1 METCRGG
8 VSLIITVT
16 NQKGGVGKT
25 TLACHLAWR
34 AAENRTCL
42 AIDLDT
48 QANLTQ
54 TLLGRTVGI
63 EGEAALVFGNEPLAP
78 IPVLERLSLLPG
90 GSALKEIDEGVE
102 LLAAIDNKRNIES
115 LADVIVIDTPPAIGI
130 RQVAPYFWSDIL
142 VLVLT
147 PDVFSLKGMS
157 DVRNTLERVRT
168 RNPGLILRVVVNRH
182 HPDVSREREVID
194 LIAEEFGDDLVRP
207 VLAESRSIS
216 GAVSERVSAWNY
228 SYKSPVRAKAMRDV
242 CEEILKIV

>member
-1 METCRGG
+1 M
-8 VSLIITVT
+8 IITVT

-34 AAENRTCL
+34 AAEDRTCL
-42 AIDLDT
+42 SIDLDT

-54 TLLGRTVGI
+54 TLLGRTIGI
-63 EGEAALVFGNEPLAP
+63 EGDAALVFGEGTLVPL
-78 IPVLERLSLLPG
+78 PVSERLSLLPG
-90 GSALKEIDEGVE
+90 GAALKEIDEGVE
-102 LLAAIDNKRNIES
+102 LRNAIDRRERIES

-147 PDVFSLKGMS
+147 PDVFSLKGMA

-182 HPDVSREREVID
+182 HPDVPREREVID
-194 LIAEEFGDDLVRP
+194 LIAQEFGDDLVRP

-216 GAVSERVSAWNY
+216 GAVSERVSAWDY
-228 SYKSPVRAKAMRDV
+228 AYKSPARAKAMRDV
-242 CEEILKIV
+242 CEAILMGKGLDDGHR

>member
-1 METCRGG
+1 M
-8 VSLIITVT
+8 IITVT

-34 AAENRTCL
+34 AAEDGTCL

-63 EGEAALVFGNEPLAP
+63 PGDAAGVFGDDPLAP
-78 IPVLERLSLLPG
+78 APISDRLALLPG
-90 GSALKEIDEGVE
+90 GMELKEIDEGVE
-102 LLAAIDNKRNIES
+102 LREAIDRRDRIKD
-115 LADVIVIDTPPAIGI
+115 LADVIVIDTPPAIGV

-147 PDVFSLKGMS
+147 PDVFSLKGMA
-157 DVRNTLERVRT
+157 DVRNTLDRVRT

-182 HPDVSREREVID
+182 HPDAPREREIID
-194 LIAEEFGDDLVRP
+194 LIAREFGDDLVRP

-216 GAVSERVSAWNY
+216 GAVSERVSAWDY
-228 SYKSPVRAKAMRDV
+228 AYKSPVRAKAMKTV
-242 CEEILKIV
+242 CEEILGGGEN

>member
-1 METCRGG
+1 M
-8 VSLIITVT
+8 IITVT

-34 AAENRTCL
+34 AAEDRTVL
-42 AIDLDT
+42 AVDLDT

-63 EGEAALVFGNEPLAP
+63 EGHAAGVFGDEPLET
-78 IPVLERLSLLPG
+78 LSLSSRLALLPG
-90 GSALKEIDEGVE
+90 GMELKEIDEGVE
-102 LLAAIDNKRNIES
+102 LREAIDRRDRIKNMAN
-115 LADVIVIDTPPAIGI
+115 VIVIDTPPAIGI

-147 PDVFSLKGMS
+147 PDVFSLKGMA

-194 LIAEEFGDDLVRP
+194 RIAEEFGADLVRP

-216 GAVSERVSAWNY
+216 GAVSERVSAWDY
-228 SYKSPVRAKAMRDV
+228 AYKSFVRAKAMRDV
-242 CEEILKIV
+242 CETILKIV